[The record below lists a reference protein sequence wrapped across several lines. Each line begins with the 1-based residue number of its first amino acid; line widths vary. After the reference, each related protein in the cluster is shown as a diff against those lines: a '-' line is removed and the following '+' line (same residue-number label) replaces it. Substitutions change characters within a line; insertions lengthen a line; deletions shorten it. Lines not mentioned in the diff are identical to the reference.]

1 MNAEEG
7 SGKFVE
13 LQKTDF
19 NNDDSEDDLE
29 IPTVGEELID
39 GEEENEEIL
48 IQRCVLIILRVIS
61 LRSEKIR
68 IKIPN
73 NFKRYFPTH
82 YHRSARNENILNI
95 IKIIFKIY

>member
-1 MNAEEG
+1 MNAEEE

-48 IQRCVLIILRVIS
+48 IQR
-61 LRSEKIR
+61 
-68 IKIPN
+68 
-73 NFKRYFPTH
+73 
-82 YHRSARNENILNI
+82 
-95 IKIIFKIY
+95 